1 MYRYTRHNVCGA
13 TLITGT
19 ERKIECV
26 NREEL
31 EQSLVLDGW
40 KLDGSFSGYLV
51 IGYTDDLSLLVPEEA
66 YQPNDLTFEIIDHE
80 RNTTYW
86 VREIPTPQ
94 QAQQLLD
101 EHGELPEEV

>member
-1 MYRYTRHNVCGA
+1 M
-13 TLITGT
+13 
-19 ERKIECV
+19 

-31 EQSLVLDGW
+31 EQRLARAGW
-40 KLDGSFSGYLV
+40 NLDGSFSGYLL

-66 YQPNDLTFEIIDHE
+66 YETNDHIFEIIEHE
-80 RNTTYW
+80 RNTTYR

-101 EHGELPEEV
+101 EHGQLPQEA

>member
-1 MYRYTRHNVCGA
+1 M
-13 TLITGT
+13 
-19 ERKIECV
+19 
-26 NREEL
+26 NRDEL
-31 EQSLVLDGW
+31 EQRLAHAGW
-40 KLDGSFSGYLV
+40 NLDGSFSGYLL
-51 IGYTDDLSLLVPEEA
+51 IGYTDDLSLLVSEEA
-66 YQPNDLTFEIIDHE
+66 YETSDPTFEIIDHE

>member
-1 MYRYTRHNVCGA
+1 M
-13 TLITGT
+13 
-19 ERKIECV
+19 
-26 NREEL
+26 NRDEL
-31 EQSLVLDGW
+31 EQRLARAGW
-40 KLDGSFSGYLV
+40 NLNGSFSGYLL

-66 YQPNDLTFEIIDHE
+66 YETNDPTFEIIDHE